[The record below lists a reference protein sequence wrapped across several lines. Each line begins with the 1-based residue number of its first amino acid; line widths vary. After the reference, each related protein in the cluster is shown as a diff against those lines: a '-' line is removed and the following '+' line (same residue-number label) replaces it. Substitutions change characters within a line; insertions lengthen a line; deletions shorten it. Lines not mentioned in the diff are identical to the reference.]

1 MSLQLVIGSSGYGKS
16 TYIYD
21 DVIKKSIKYPDR
33 NYIVVVP
40 EQYTMETQK
49 KLVMSHPDKG
59 ILNIDVVSFERLAY
73 KVFEEVGE
81 ENGAVIDDTGKNLII
96 RHVLEECKGSL
107 SFFGNSINKMGFV
120 SELKSVVSELLQ
132 YDIKPDGLKLIR
144 ESESIRG
151 NRQLYAKLQDIS
163 LVYDRFKEYL
173 SNNYITSEE
182 ILDVL
187 CTVID
192 KSQLIK
198 DSEIIFDGFTG
209 FTPIQYK
216 LMRLFLIKCSR
227 VCVSVTADTRE
238 NINVYDGMQN
248 LFFMSKDMVLR
259 LHRICDEEHIEV
271 ERDIILDNV
280 SVSRFSQS
288 QELGFLEKNLFRYNY
303 KKYED
308 DVKNIKLF
316 AASTPKEELQYAISQ
331 IIVLTRKQGYRYKD
345 IAIVSGDMAAF
356 GTMAGNML
364 AQNDIPFFV
373 DQKKSV
379 TDNPF
384 VELIRSAIEIVE
396 KGFSYDS
403 IIRYLRTG
411 MTDIDRNGIDMLD
424 NYCLAMGIR
433 GRKAWFNEWKK
444 KSRRKNDI
452 YNYEQLENYR
462 IIITEPLIKLDI
474 ALREKTA
481 TVKDYV
487 RALYEFIVEL
497 DCQEKIYNLSKEPDA
512 GNEYGQLYKKVMI
525 LFDKMVGLLGDEH
538 VSVKEF
544 ADIIDAGFDEIKVG
558 LIPPSADCIV
568 VGDIE
573 RTRLDNIKVL
583 FFVGMND
590 GIVPKRNDNK
600 GILSETDRDILENNN
615 VTLSPS
621 AREKA
626 FVQKFYLY
634 LIMTKANERLI
645 ITFAKKDNQ
654 GKSLL
659 PSYILRNLKLMY
671 PKLKTDE
678 WDEDTEE
685 KKYIRIPKAQ
695 IEWSEENYIKAL
707 GENIVNEMYG
717 DNISGSVSAFERFA
731 ACQFAYYLQYG
742 LRLEEREEYSFK
754 VSDFGTV
761 LHAVIEDV
769 SKELKKNKKSFSL
782 ISDDERYHMV
792 EESMGRITQEY
803 GNTILKDSS
812 RNEYLIDRMTKL
824 ADRTIWAIGKQLE
837 CGIFKP
843 DAYEMKFLLD
853 GEVVESKKT
862 LSMKGK
868 IDRIDICEDD
878 NNIYVRIVD
887 YKSGKSDFDL
897 LRTYYGL
904 KLQLIM
910 YMKAAKHIEQL
921 RNNGKNIIPAGVL
934 YFNMDNPII
943 DMTADGGDFSALDED
958 EQKEQIDIKV
968 QEALRMKGIV
978 NDNVDIIRKMDD
990 TIGKSLNI
998 PIAFKKDGQTLDLS
1012 KSSIMNT
1019 TQFDMLESFVS
1030 EKTIDMTRQIFDGQ
1044 ININPYKQGTKN
1056 ACEYCEFSAVCGF
1069 STDLDNSSYNFLR
1082 KFKDEELWNK
1092 IKAEVE
1098 KDGRQLD
1105 IRTEESD

>member
-1 MSLQLVIGSSGYGKS
+1 
-16 TYIYD
+16 
-21 DVIKKSIKYPDR
+21 
-33 NYIVVVP
+33 
-40 EQYTMETQK
+40 
-49 KLVMSHPDKG
+49 
-59 ILNIDVVSFERLAY
+59 
-73 KVFEEVGE
+73 
-81 ENGAVIDDTGKNLII
+81 
-96 RHVLEECKGSL
+96 
-107 SFFGNSINKMGFV
+107 
-120 SELKSVVSELLQ
+120 
-132 YDIKPDGLKLIR
+132 
-144 ESESIRG
+144 
-151 NRQLYAKLQDIS
+151 
-163 LVYDRFKEYL
+163 
-173 SNNYITSEE
+173 
-182 ILDVL
+182 
-187 CTVID
+187 
-192 KSQLIK
+192 
-198 DSEIIFDGFTG
+198 
-209 FTPIQYK
+209 
-216 LMRLFLIKCSR
+216 
-227 VCVSVTADTRE
+227 
-238 NINVYDGMQN
+238 
-248 LFFMSKDMVLR
+248 
-259 LHRICDEEHIEV
+259 
-271 ERDIILDNV
+271 
-280 SVSRFSQS
+280 
-288 QELGFLEKNLFRYNY
+288 
-303 KKYED
+303 
-308 DVKNIKLF
+308 
-316 AASTPKEELQYAISQ
+316 
-331 IIVLTRKQGYRYKD
+331 
-345 IAIVSGDMAAF
+345 
-356 GTMAGNML
+356 
-364 AQNDIPFFV
+364 
-373 DQKKSV
+373 
-379 TDNPF
+379 
-384 VELIRSAIEIVE
+384 
-396 KGFSYDS
+396 
-403 IIRYLRTG
+403 
-411 MTDIDRNGIDMLD
+411 
-424 NYCLAMGIR
+424 
-433 GRKAWFNEWKK
+433 
-444 KSRRKNDI
+444 
-452 YNYEQLENYR
+452 
-462 IIITEPLIKLDI
+462 
-474 ALREKTA
+474 
-481 TVKDYV
+481 
-487 RALYEFIVEL
+487 
-497 DCQEKIYNLSKEPDA
+497 
-512 GNEYGQLYKKVMI
+512 MI

-990 TIGKSLNI
+990 TTGKSLNI

>member
-132 YDIKPDGLKLIR
+132 YDIRPDGLKLIR

-187 CTVID
+187 CKVID

-227 VCVSVTADTRE
+227 VCVSVTADTGE

-303 KKYED
+303 KRYED

-345 IAIVSGDMAAF
+345 IAIVSGDMAAY
-356 GTMAGNML
+356 GTMAGNIL

-497 DCQEKIYNLSKEPDA
+497 DCQDKIYNLSKEPDA

-538 VSVKEF
+538 ISVKEF

-943 DMTADGGDFSALDED
+943 DMTADGGDFSALDEE

-978 NDNVDIIRKMDD
+978 NDNVDIIKKMDD
-990 TIGKSLNI
+990 TTGKSLNI

-1019 TQFDMLESFVS
+1019 SQFDMLESFVS

>member
-187 CTVID
+187 CKVID

-216 LMRLFLIKCSR
+216 LVRLLLIKCSR
-227 VCVSVTADTRE
+227 VCVSVTADTGE

-303 KKYED
+303 KRYED

-345 IAIVSGDMAAF
+345 IAIVSGDMAAY

-943 DMTADGGDFSALDED
+943 DMTANGGDFFALDED

-990 TIGKSLNI
+990 TTGKSLNI

-1092 IKAEVE
+1092 IKSEVE

>member
-345 IAIVSGDMAAF
+345 IAIVSGDMAEF

-525 LFDKMVGLLGDEH
+525 LFDKMVELLGDEH

-978 NDNVDIIRKMDD
+978 NDNVDIIKKMDD
-990 TIGKSLNI
+990 TTGKSLNI

>member
-192 KSQLIK
+192 KSQMIK

-303 KKYED
+303 KRYED

-345 IAIVSGDMAAF
+345 IAIVSGDMAEF

-497 DCQEKIYNLSKEPDA
+497 DCKEKIYNLSKEPDA

-990 TIGKSLNI
+990 TTGKSLNI

>member
-303 KKYED
+303 KRYED
-308 DVKNIKLF
+308 NVKNIKLF

-345 IAIVSGDMAAF
+345 IAIVSGDMAEF

-497 DCQEKIYNLSKEPDA
+497 DRQEKIYNLSKEPDA

-678 WDEDTEE
+678 WDEDNEE

-990 TIGKSLNI
+990 TTGKSLNI

>member
-107 SFFGNSINKMGFV
+107 SFFGNSTNKMGFV

-303 KKYED
+303 KRYED

-424 NYCLAMGIR
+424 NY
-433 GRKAWFNEWKK
+433 
-444 KSRRKNDI
+444 
-452 YNYEQLENYR
+452 
-462 IIITEPLIKLDI
+462 
-474 ALREKTA
+474 
-481 TVKDYV
+481 
-487 RALYEFIVEL
+487 
-497 DCQEKIYNLSKEPDA
+497 
-512 GNEYGQLYKKVMI
+512 
-525 LFDKMVGLLGDEH
+525 
-538 VSVKEF
+538 
-544 ADIIDAGFDEIKVG
+544 
-558 LIPPSADCIV
+558 
-568 VGDIE
+568 
-573 RTRLDNIKVL
+573 
-583 FFVGMND
+583 
-590 GIVPKRNDNK
+590 
-600 GILSETDRDILENNN
+600 
-615 VTLSPS
+615 
-621 AREKA
+621 
-626 FVQKFYLY
+626 
-634 LIMTKANERLI
+634 
-645 ITFAKKDNQ
+645 
-654 GKSLL
+654 
-659 PSYILRNLKLMY
+659 
-671 PKLKTDE
+671 
-678 WDEDTEE
+678 
-685 KKYIRIPKAQ
+685 
-695 IEWSEENYIKAL
+695 
-707 GENIVNEMYG
+707 
-717 DNISGSVSAFERFA
+717 
-731 ACQFAYYLQYG
+731 
-742 LRLEEREEYSFK
+742 
-754 VSDFGTV
+754 
-761 LHAVIEDV
+761 
-769 SKELKKNKKSFSL
+769 
-782 ISDDERYHMV
+782 
-792 EESMGRITQEY
+792 
-803 GNTILKDSS
+803 
-812 RNEYLIDRMTKL
+812 
-824 ADRTIWAIGKQLE
+824 
-837 CGIFKP
+837 
-843 DAYEMKFLLD
+843 
-853 GEVVESKKT
+853 
-862 LSMKGK
+862 
-868 IDRIDICEDD
+868 
-878 NNIYVRIVD
+878 
-887 YKSGKSDFDL
+887 
-897 LRTYYGL
+897 
-904 KLQLIM
+904 
-910 YMKAAKHIEQL
+910 
-921 RNNGKNIIPAGVL
+921 
-934 YFNMDNPII
+934 
-943 DMTADGGDFSALDED
+943 
-958 EQKEQIDIKV
+958 
-968 QEALRMKGIV
+968 
-978 NDNVDIIRKMDD
+978 
-990 TIGKSLNI
+990 
-998 PIAFKKDGQTLDLS
+998 
-1012 KSSIMNT
+1012 
-1019 TQFDMLESFVS
+1019 
-1030 EKTIDMTRQIFDGQ
+1030 
-1044 ININPYKQGTKN
+1044 
-1056 ACEYCEFSAVCGF
+1056 
-1069 STDLDNSSYNFLR
+1069 
-1082 KFKDEELWNK
+1082 
-1092 IKAEVE
+1092 
-1098 KDGRQLD
+1098 
-1105 IRTEESD
+1105 